1 MKSLLFAVA
10 ALPLLTGVAL
20 ATEPVTKQQPLQLT
34 SQQMDKV
41 TAGFRFAELTVSNT
55 SAILVTVDVVPA
67 NLKTAAP
74 GTFLQVISPN
84 LSVQAAFL
92 P

>member
-1 MKSLLFAVA
+1 MKSFLYAVA

-20 ATEPVTKQQPLQLT
+20 ATEPVKKQQPMQLT

-41 TAGFRFAELTVSNT
+41 TAGFQFAELTVSNT
-55 SAILVTVDVVPA
+55 SAVLVTVDVVPPR
-67 NLKTAAP
+67 LV
-74 GTFLQVISPN
+74 GSFLSVLSPN
-84 LSVQAAFL
+84 LSVQARFL